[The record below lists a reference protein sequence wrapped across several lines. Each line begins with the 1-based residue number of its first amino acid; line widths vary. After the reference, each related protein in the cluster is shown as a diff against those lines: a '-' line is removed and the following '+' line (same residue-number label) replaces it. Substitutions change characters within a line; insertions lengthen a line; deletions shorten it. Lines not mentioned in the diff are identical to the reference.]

1 MKKILKELR
10 LSHGLTQ
17 KQLANELNITQ
28 SSVSGWEIGRAIPD
42 FDIQQKLAD
51 LYGVTIDE
59 LQGRRRINRNLDSVM
74 IPVLGRV
81 VAGYAEQAIEDILE
95 EIAIPKSMASQGQH
109 VGLRVK
115 GDSMEPQFFAG
126 DTVVV
131 RLQPDVDSGD
141 IAVVFVNNDEANVKK
156 LIKTQS
162 GIKLLSFNPDYPPFE
177 YSNKEIEELPITVYG
192 KVVEVRR
199 KI

>member
-1 MKKILKELR
+1 MKKILKDLR
-10 LSHGLTQ
+10 LSHGYTQ
-17 KQLANELNITQ
+17 KQLANKLDITQ

-42 FDIQQKLAD
+42 FSIQQKLSD
-51 LYGVTIDE
+51 LYGITIDE
-59 LQGRRRINRNLDSVM
+59 LQGRRILRNTDSVM

-81 VAGYAEQAIEDILE
+81 VAGYAEQAIEDVLE
-95 EIAIPKSMASQGQH
+95 EIAISKSMAEQGQH
-109 VGLRVK
+109 VGLQVK

-141 IAVVFVNNDEANVKK
+141 IAVVFINNSEANVKK
-156 LIKTQS
+156 LIKTPT

-177 YSNKEIEELPITVYG
+177 YSRREIEELPITVYG

-199 KI
+199 KL

>member
-10 LSHGLTQ
+10 LSHGYTQ

-141 IAVVFVNNDEANVKK
+141 IAIVFVNNDEANVKK

-177 YSNKEIEELPITVYG
+177 YSNKEIEDLPITVYG

-199 KI
+199 KL